1 MVNSSTVTHNI
12 PARTRVKVCG
22 ITRTQDAITA
32 IQAGADALGFVFYSP
47 SPRAVTADVAAQ
59 LCQRLPPFVDKVGL
73 FVNASAAEVQQA
85 LKKVPLSLLQFHGD
99 ESAAFCEQFG
109 VTYIKAIRMP
119 AGGTDN
125 ETETDSS
132 EAVEAYEQAIAQLD
146 SHQAAAGFLLDTYQK
161 GVPGGTGKMFD
172 WSRIPSNLTQAI
184 ILAGGLDANN
194 VAAAVKAVAPYAV
207 DVSSGVESSGGIKSP
222 EKIQAF
228 MQAVAGVGV

>member
-12 PARTRVKVCG
+12 LARTRVKVCG

-59 LCQRLPPFVDKVGL
+59 LCQQLPPFVDKVGL
-73 FVNASAAEVQQA
+73 FVNVSAAEVQQV

-109 VTYIKAIRMP
+109 VAYIKAVRMP

-125 ETETDSS
+125 ETDSS
-132 EAVEAYEQAIAQLD
+132 EVVEAYEQAIAQLD

-161 GVPGGTGKMFD
+161 GVPGGTGKIFD

-207 DVSSGVESSGGIKSP
+207 DVSSGVESSAGIKAP